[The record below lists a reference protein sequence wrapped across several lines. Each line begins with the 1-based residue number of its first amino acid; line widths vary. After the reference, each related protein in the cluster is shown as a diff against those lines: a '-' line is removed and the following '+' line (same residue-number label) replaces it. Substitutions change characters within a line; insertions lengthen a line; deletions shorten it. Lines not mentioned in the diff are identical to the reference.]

1 MVKAQADNLGK
12 YGDDKHLEILY
23 KHFDILAT
31 MWFHY

>member
-1 MVKAQADNLGK
+1 MVKAQAVNLGK

-31 MWFHY
+31 M